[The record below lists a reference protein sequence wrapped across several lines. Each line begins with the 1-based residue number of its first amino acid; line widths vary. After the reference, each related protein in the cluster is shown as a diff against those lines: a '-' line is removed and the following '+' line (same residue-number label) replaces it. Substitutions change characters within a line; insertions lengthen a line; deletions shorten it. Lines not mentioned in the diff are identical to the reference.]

1 MGRLVPQSG
10 EPVTG
15 HIWKNGANNACEYL
29 LLMAFRGRL
38 TFITRVTME
47 EQVKLGEIAFHA
59 GRLRYYEQGSGPA
72 LLLIHGSGPG
82 VSGLANFAGNL
93 PVLAQRHRCIVV
105 DLPGYGQSE
114 AVAGDAIALGVEA
127 CVALLQALNVGAA
140 HIIGNSLG
148 GIVGSHLAAQHPDL
162 VKSLVSIG
170 GVGLN
175 LFTSFP
181 GEGLNLLTAFVEDPS
196 RDRLARWLHSM
207 VYDPAIV
214 TPELLEMRYAQATEP
229 KTLATS
235 RAIYSKEAIAAIAQ
249 MRRAKP
255 EHAIA
260 HLAAIQAPT
269 LLVWGRDDRVSP
281 LDISLIPMRLIPN
294 CELHVFPQ
302 CGHWAMIECKDRFEA
317 LVQDFFA
324 AAEKRSEP
332 H

>member
-1 MGRLVPQSG
+1 M
-10 EPVTG
+10 
-15 HIWKNGANNACEYL
+15 
-29 LLMAFRGRL
+29 
-38 TFITRVTME
+38 
-47 EQVKLGEIAFHA
+47 
-59 GRLRYYEQGSGPA
+59 RYYEQGSGPA
-72 LLLIHGSGPG
+72 VLLIHGSGPG

-93 PVLAQRHRCIVV
+93 PVLAQRHRCLVI
-105 DLPGYGQSE
+105 DLPGYGQSDAVPGD
-114 AVAGDAIALGVEA
+114 AVAGCVSA
-127 CVALLQALNVGAA
+127 CVALLQALNLSAA

-148 GIVGSHLAAQHPDL
+148 GIVGSHLAAQHPAM

-175 LFTSFP
+175 IFTSFP
-181 GEGLNLLTAFVEDPS
+181 GEGLNLLTAFVEEPS
-196 RDRLARWLHSM
+196 RERLARWLRSM

-214 TPELLEMRYAQATEP
+214 TTELLEMRYAQATEP

-235 RAIYSKEAIAAIAQ
+235 RAMYSQEAIAAIAQ

-281 LDISLIPMRLIPN
+281 LDVSLIPMRLIPN
-294 CELHVFPQ
+294 CELHVFAQ
-302 CGHWAMIECKDRFEA
+302 CGHWAMIECKERFEA

-324 AAEKRSEP
+324 AAEKRSAT

>member
-1 MGRLVPQSG
+1 MAVPIKTG
-10 EPVTG
+10 EV
-15 HIWKNGANNACEYL
+15 
-29 LLMAFRGRL
+29 
-38 TFITRVTME
+38 
-47 EQVKLGEIAFHA
+47 AFHA

-72 LLLIHGSGPG
+72 ILLIHGSGPG

-93 PVLAQRHRCIVV
+93 PVLAQHHRCLVV
-105 DLPGYGQSE
+105 DLPGYGHSD
-114 AVAGDAIALGVEA
+114 AVAGDAIAIGVDA
-127 CVALLQALNVGAA
+127 CATLLQSLHIDGA

-148 GIVGSHLAAQHPDL
+148 GIVGSHLAAQHPCL

-196 RDRLARWLHSM
+196 RERLARWLHSM

-235 RAIYSKEAIAAIAQ
+235 RAIYSQEAIAAIAQ

-302 CGHWAMIECKDRFEA
+302 CGHWAMIECKERFEA

-324 AAEKRSEP
+324 AAEKRSAT

>member
-1 MGRLVPQSG
+1 
-10 EPVTG
+10 
-15 HIWKNGANNACEYL
+15 
-29 LLMAFRGRL
+29 
-38 TFITRVTME
+38 ME
-47 EQVKLGEIAFHA
+47 EQVKVGEIAFHA

-105 DLPGYGQSE
+105 DLPGYGQSD
-114 AVAGDAIALGVEA
+114 AVAGDAISVGVEA

-140 HIIGNSLG
+140 HMIGNSLG
-148 GIVGSHLAAQHPDL
+148 GIVGSHLAAQHPER

-235 RAIYSKEAIAAIAQ
+235 RAIYSKEAIAAIAH

>member
-1 MGRLVPQSG
+1 
-10 EPVTG
+10 
-15 HIWKNGANNACEYL
+15 
-29 LLMAFRGRL
+29 MAVEIK
-38 TFITRVTME
+38 T
-47 EQVKLGEIAFHA
+47 GEIAFGA

-72 LLLIHGSGPG
+72 VLLIHGSGPG

-93 PVLAQRHRCIVV
+93 PVLAQRHRCLVI
-105 DLPGYGQSE
+105 DLPGYGQSDAVPGD
-114 AVAGDAIALGVEA
+114 AVAGCVSA
-127 CVALLQALNVGAA
+127 CVALLQALNLSAA

-148 GIVGSHLAAQHPDL
+148 GIVGSHLAAQHPAM

-175 LFTSFP
+175 IFTSFP
-181 GEGLNLLTAFVEDPS
+181 GEGLNLLTAFVEEPS
-196 RDRLARWLHSM
+196 RERLARWLHSM

-214 TPELLEMRYAQATEP
+214 TTELLEMRYAQATEP

-235 RAIYSKEAIAAIAQ
+235 RAMYSQEAIAAIAQ

-281 LDISLIPMRLIPN
+281 LDVSLIPMRLIPN
-294 CELHVFPQ
+294 CELHVFAQ
-302 CGHWAMIECKDRFEA
+302 CGHWAMIECKERFEA

-324 AAEKRSEP
+324 AAEKRSAT